1 MAVSRAT
8 TDGNRNRA
16 SPDSQ
21 VKERPIPEGESGAL
35 VSRLKQV
42 IGDESVSAFSRRCGV
57 SEAGLRS
64 YVNDGRMPSIDKA
77 LAIAQAGG
85 VTLDWLATGR
95 GPKTQAEL
103 RALQAAPSP
112 ASVAALDLPRLQA
125 AIATVE
131 EGLTATRRVMDPD
144 RKAEL
149 ILAVYDL
156 FEDPAATRDLVLR
169 LVKSAA

>member
-1 MAVSRAT
+1 MNTRAQE
-8 TDGNRNRA
+8 NRN
-16 SPDSQ
+16 SSDSSA
-21 VKERPIPEGESGAL
+21 VTVPILQPESEL
-35 VSRLKQV
+35 QFKDRLR
-42 IGDESVSAFSRRCGV
+42 D
-57 SEAGLRS
+57 
-64 YVNDGRMPSIDKA
+64 
-77 LAIAQAGG
+77 AIAKTTLVAFAKQCGFSDSLLGAYLRGDKQPGLEKLVAISRVAG

-103 RALQAAPSP
+103 RALLSAPSP

-149 ILAVYDL
+149 VLAVYDL
-156 FEDPAATRDLVLR
+156 FEEPANTRDLVLR